1 MKKFLLLIIII
12 SFAFV
17 ACDNEPEKQP
27 EMESTE
33 KVVDSIQ
40 VYEGD
45 FISVGKTAVLKG
57 DKFVY
62 QVKMDSVALKLK
74 DSLSFFN
81 NSENNII
88 PIKIKGQVKDNIQA
102 IGYSKVIEITEVVD
116 IMAKPIIENE

>member
-1 MKKFLLLIIII
+1 MKKFLLLISIITL
-12 SFAFV
+12 AL

-27 EMESTE
+27 ETQITE

-45 FISVGKTAVLKG
+45 FISVGKMAVLKG

-62 QVKMDSVALKLK
+62 QVKMDSIAFKLN
-74 DSLSFFN
+74 DSLNAFKKGE
-81 NSENNII
+81 NSII
-88 PIKIKGQVKDNIQA
+88 PIKVKGQVKDNVQA
-102 IGYSKVIEITEVVD
+102 TGYSKLIEITEVVD

>member
-1 MKKFLLLIIII
+1 MKKFLLLISIITL
-12 SFAFV
+12 AL

-27 EMESTE
+27 ETQITE

-45 FISVGKTAVLKG
+45 FISVGKMAVLKG

-62 QVKMDSVALKLK
+62 QVKMDSLAFKLN
-74 DSLSFFN
+74 DSLNAFKKGE
-81 NSENNII
+81 NSII
-88 PIKIKGQVKDNIQA
+88 PIKVRGQVKDNVQA
-102 IGYSKVIEITEVVD
+102 TGYSKLIEITEVVD

>member
-1 MKKFLLLIIII
+1 MKKFLLLVIIIL
-12 SFAFV
+12 FAFV

-40 VYEGD
+40 VYVGD
-45 FISVGKTAVLKG
+45 FISVGETAVLKG

-62 QVKMDSVALKLK
+62 QVKMDSVVLKLK
-74 DSLSFFN
+74 DSLNSFKKGE
-81 NSENNII
+81 NSII

-102 IGYSKVIEITEVVD
+102 KGYSKVIEITEVVD
-116 IMAKPIIENE
+116 IMAKPIVENE

>member
-1 MKKFLLLIIII
+1 MKKFLLII
-12 SFAFV
+12 SIITLAL

-27 EMESTE
+27 ETQITE

-45 FISVGKTAVLKG
+45 FISVGKMAVLKG

-62 QVKMDSVALKLK
+62 QVKMDSIAFKLN
-74 DSLSFFN
+74 DSLNAFKKGE
-81 NSENNII
+81 NSII
-88 PIKIKGQVKDNIQA
+88 PIKVKGQVKDNVQA
-102 IGYSKVIEITEVVD
+102 TGYSKLIEITEVVD

>member
-1 MKKFLLLIIII
+1 MKKFLLLISVILL
-12 SFAFV
+12 AL

-27 EMESTE
+27 ETEITE

-45 FISVGKTAVLKG
+45 FISVGKMAVLKG

-62 QVKMDSVALKLK
+62 QVKMDSVAFKLT
-74 DSLSFFN
+74 DSLNAFKKGE
-81 NSENNII
+81 NSII
-88 PIKIKGQVKDNIQA
+88 PIKVKGQVKDNIQA
-102 IGYSKVIEITEVVD
+102 TGYSKLIEITEVVD

>member
-1 MKKFLLLIIII
+1 MKKFLLLISII
-12 SFAFV
+12 SLAFV

-62 QVKMDSVALKLK
+62 QVKMDSVVLKLR
-74 DSLSFFN
+74 DSLYAFKKG
-81 NSENNII
+81 ENDII
-88 PIKIKGQVKDNIQA
+88 PIKIKGQVKDNVQA
-102 IGYSKVIEITEVVD
+102 TGYSKVIEITEVVD